1 MIGDLEFDGVVYGK
15 ERIPLTLRSCLYV
28 NGAGCHTKKFEEY
41 RLGNVLGLVVTARIP
56 LVYALHSELNG
67 IVSSGGSPRTLE
79 GGVSRVRAFYMY
91 SDGLGI
97 DPTKANACS
106 LYCGWVKSLYKS
118 VNSGDAKEGG
128 CYGKASGM
136 ATLLGNATGLGR
148 DFFVLN
154 AGLTAPSK
162 KNAFPQI
169 DKQNLGDA
177 KRFIDNLMDI
187 RNCLGIEAFQRPL
200 PAQLKMSNGQEIMLY
215 SGLTQREQLLAD
227 KLANVSLK
235 VRYALYNV
243 RVETELMLFISQT
256 SMNLSDAA
264 GLKFQELKF
273 YTVGDSFEAR
283 TYKGRKQ
290 GEVIFTA
297 YGEYKPYFL
306 DFLAFRKA
314 LSISEHTNLLF
325 GKLPQAG
332 KSVSDNP
339 NPRSLIRL
347 MKRLGRPFVVAGEL
361 RKTRQNWL
369 ARKAG
374 DPALAAEIGQHD
386 LETFGRYYERPN
398 HQAATTE
405 WSNYYRNSAKAKRA
419 ALVGECT
426 GQPIPV
432 KELPAAFEKPN
443 CVNPN
448 LCIFCISYKGI
459 KTYSYIWSILSY
471 KVLREREKLVSLRS
485 NADVSGLESAIS
497 RLDQI
502 IGAFET
508 AGKKCAGWLAKAAQ
522 QTQMGNY
529 HPRWSGFIHLLDV
542 ASL

>member
-1 MIGDLEFDGVVYGK
+1 MIDDLEFDGVIYGE
-15 ERIPLTLRSCLYV
+15 ERVPLTLKSCLYV
-28 NGAGCHTKKFEEY
+28 NGAGCNTKKFEGH
-41 RLGNVLGLVVTARIP
+41 RVGNVLGHVVTARLP

-67 IVSSGGSPRTLE
+67 IVSSGGSNKTLE
-79 GGVSRVRAFYMY
+79 GGVSRVRAFYTY
-91 SDGLGI
+91 SDELGI
-97 DPTKANACS
+97 DPTKENACG
-106 LYCGWVKSLYKS
+106 LYCGWVKSLYEN
-118 VNSGDAKEGG
+118 VNSGDAKESG

-136 ATLLGNATGLGR
+136 ATLLGKATGLGR

-162 KNAFPQI
+162 KNAFPEV

-177 KRFIDNLMDI
+177 KRFIGDLMDI

-200 PAQLKMSNGQEIMLY
+200 PVQLKMSDGQEIWLY
-215 SGLTQREQLLAD
+215 SGLTQYEKVLPHKLAD
-227 KLANVSLK
+227 VSLR

-243 RVETELMLFISQT
+243 RAETELMLFISQT

-264 GLKFQELKF
+264 KLQFQELKF

-283 TYKGRKQ
+283 AYKGRKQ

-306 DFLAFRKA
+306 DFLAFRKT
-314 LSISEHTNLLF
+314 LNISDHTSLLF

-332 KSVSDNP
+332 RSVSDNP
-339 NPRSLIRL
+339 NPRSLTRL
-347 MKRLGRPFVVAGEL
+347 MKRLGRPLIIAGEL

-374 DPALAAEIGQHD
+374 DSSLAAEIGQHD

-398 HQAATTE
+398 HQTAATE

-432 KELPAAFEKPN
+432 KELPAGFEKPN
-443 CVNPN
+443 CVNPS

-459 KTYSYIWSILSY
+459 KTYSYIWSIVSY
-471 KVLREREKLVSLRS
+471 KILREREKLVSLRS
-485 NADVSGLESAIS
+485 NADVSGLDSTIN

-508 AGKKCAGWLAKAAQ
+508 AGKKCASWLAKATQ
-522 QTQMGNY
+522 QTQIGNY
-529 HPRWSGFIHLLDV
+529 HPRWSGFIHLLEV
-542 ASL
+542 ASI

>member
-1 MIGDLEFDGVVYGK
+1 M
-15 ERIPLTLRSCLYV
+15 
-28 NGAGCHTKKFEEY
+28 
-41 RLGNVLGLVVTARIP
+41 VTARIP

-118 VNSGDAKEGG
+118 VNSGDAKEDG

-148 DFFVLN
+148 EFFVLH

-169 DKQNLGDA
+169 YKQNLGNA
-177 KRFIDNLMDI
+177 KRFIDDLMDI

-215 SGLTQREQLLAD
+215 SGLTQHEQLLAD
-227 KLANVSLK
+227 KLANVSLR

-273 YTVGDSFEAR
+273 YTVGASFEAR

-314 LSISEHTNLLF
+314 LGISEHTNLLF

-332 KSVSDNP
+332 RTVSDNP

-347 MKRLGRPFVVAGEL
+347 MKKLERPFVIAGEL

-398 HQAATTE
+398 HQTATTE
-405 WSNYYRNSAKAKRA
+405 WSNYYRSSAKAKRA

-432 KELPAAFEKPN
+432 KELPAGFEEPN

-459 KTYSYIWSILSY
+459 KTYSYIWSIVSY